1 MPDMEFFDTSD
12 LYTEEITLRLDST
25 SQARPDIDWVP
36 AYYFTICLPD
46 GTPVGGCDLRI
57 GHTRKTYLGG
67 NIGYHVNEA
76 YRGRHYAAKAC
87 ALLFRQ
93 ARKHGMDHLFIS
105 CPVDNLASNRTCQLA
120 GGELAEAADVPLDN
134 DMYAEGIRRVN
145 IYRFDL

>member
-12 LYTEEITLRLDST
+12 LHTEEITLRLDST
-25 SQARPDIDWVP
+25 SQARPDIGWVP

-57 GHTRKTYLGG
+57 GHTPKTYLGG
-67 NIGYHVNEA
+67 NIGYHVDEA
-76 YRGRHYAAKAC
+76 YRGRRYAAKAC

-93 ARKHGMDHLFIS
+93 ARKHDMDHLFIS
-105 CPVDNLASNRTCQLA
+105 CPVDNAASDRTCRLA
-120 GGELAEAADVPLDN
+120 GGELAEAADVPEDN

>member
-1 MPDMEFFDTSD
+1 MKDIEFFDTSD
-12 LYTEEITLRLDST
+12 LRTEELMLRLDST
-25 SQARPDIDWVP
+25 SQARPEKGWVP

-67 NIGYHVNEA
+67 NIGYHIDEA
-76 YRGRHYAAKAC
+76 CRGHRYAAKAC

-93 ARKHGMDHLFIS
+93 ARKHGMDHLYIT
-105 CPVDNLASNRTCQLA
+105 CPTDNAASDRTCRLA
-120 GGELAEAADVPLDN
+120 GGELVEVADVPEDN

-145 IYRFDL
+145 IYRFRL